1 MAVYTTESVS
11 FIHSFIH
18 SELKMSTG
26 FGGAVFEDCGQTD
39 ITRDTE
45 LWGNQLDYYISSAE

>member
-1 MAVYTTESVS
+1 M
-11 FIHSFIH
+11 
-18 SELKMSTG
+18 LKMSTG

-45 LWGNQLDYYISSAE
+45 LWGTKLDYYIRSAE